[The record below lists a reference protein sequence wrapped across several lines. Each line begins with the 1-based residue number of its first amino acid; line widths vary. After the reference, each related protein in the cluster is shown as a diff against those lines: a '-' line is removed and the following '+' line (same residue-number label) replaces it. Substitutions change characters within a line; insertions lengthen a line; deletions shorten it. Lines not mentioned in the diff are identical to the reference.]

1 MNLSL
6 ILKNPLIAPESSGS
20 QEEKRCEKGMLVEV
34 GVIALLTS
42 LLVAGIA
49 YSSVK
54 KRKEEIKLEPILL

>member
-6 ILKNPLIAPESSGS
+6 ILKNPLMAPEFSGS
-20 QEEKRCEKGMLVEV
+20 QEEKGCEKGMLLEV
-34 GVIALLTS
+34 SVIALLTL
-42 LLVAGIA
+42 LLVAGLA

>member
-6 ILKNPLIAPESSGS
+6 ILKNPLVAPEFSGS
-20 QEEKRCEKGMLVEV
+20 QEEKGCEKGMLV

-42 LLVAGIA
+42 LLVAGLA

-54 KRKEEIKLEPILL
+54 KRRSN